1 MAKVVASRFA
11 LLKVEGDDNDNDT
24 KTTQKSNNAQTNK
37 KKNKKKK
44 GGQDEELRNLAFG
57 RPSSSGQHKSNK
69 KKSGAQPSEEDWEKW
84 QETDKQLTSDAYEKD
99 LQEALLQSKIEYEKS
114 KQDVKTSQEAGIL
127 EPSHSHGKE
136 DKKKRKHKDK
146 PATMSLDQFN
156 QMNSEKPKVFLE
168 ELEEV
173 PSPSMPQT
181 NGAETD
187 PKFFSHLDDSVQ
199 KIIQKEKI
207 QEEYQ
212 KHFAVESVVSAKHQK
227 EIEKKDR
234 EIEFLRTS
242 MKKLEE
248 EYKQVKKR
256 NKQLCVI
263 LAQGEMKDKAEVLMQ
278 VDQLTQVKDEL
289 TDQVAELT
297 AELEKER
304 SKVHSLKS
312 ELDKIKG
319 GKHATK

>member
-11 LLKVEGDDNDNDT
+11 LLKVEGEDDNKKDQAA
-24 KTTQKSNNAQTNK
+24 QKSNNAQTNK

-44 GGQDEELRNLAFG
+44 GGQDEELRNLAFC
-57 RPSSSGQHKSNK
+57 RPTSSGQQKSNK
-69 KKSGAQPSEEDWEKW
+69 KKTPECRSEQDWEKW
-84 QETDKQLTSDAYEKD
+84 QETDKQLTTDAYEKD
-99 LQEALLQSKIEYEKS
+99 LQEALLQSKLEFEKS
-114 KQDVKTSQEAGIL
+114 KQGNKVSHEAVVP
-127 EPSHSHGKE
+127 EPQTHGKE

-156 QMNSEKPKVFLE
+156 QMNAEKPKVFSE

-173 PSPSMPQT
+173 PSPVVGQT

-187 PKFFSHLDDSVQ
+187 PRFFSHLSDSVQ

-212 KHFAVESVVSAKHQK
+212 KHFAVESVVSAKHHK
-227 EIEKKDR
+227 EIEMKDK

-242 MKKLEE
+242 VKKLEE

-289 TDQVAELT
+289 TEQVSELT
-297 AELEKER
+297 ADLEKER

-319 GKHATK
+319 GKHGGK

>member
-11 LLKVEGDDNDNDT
+11 LLKVEGDDDD
-24 KTTQKSNNAQTNK
+24 KEKKAAQKASNAQTNK

-44 GGQDEELRNLAFG
+44 GGQQDEELRNLAFG
-57 RPSSSGQHKSNK
+57 RPTSGQQRSNK
-69 KKSGAQPSEEDWEKW
+69 KKTAAPSEEEWEKW
-84 QETDKQLTSDAYEKD
+84 QETDKQLTADAYEKD
-99 LQEALLQSKIEYEKS
+99 LQEALLQSKLEFEK
-114 KQDVKTSQEAGIL
+114 KEQAKKMVPEAGPPEFL
-127 EPSHSHGKE
+127 TQGKE

-146 PATMSLDQFN
+146 PATMSLDEFN
-156 QMNSEKPKVFLE
+156 QMNAEKPSGFSD
-168 ELEEV
+168 ELDEI
-173 PSPSMPQT
+173 PSPVPPHT
-181 NGAETD
+181 NGAEID

-212 KHFAVESVVSAKHQK
+212 KHFAVESVVSAKHKK
-227 EIEKKDR
+227 EMEKKDK

-289 TDQVAELT
+289 TEQVAELT

-312 ELDKIKG
+312 EVEKFKG
-319 GKHATK
+319 GKHVGK